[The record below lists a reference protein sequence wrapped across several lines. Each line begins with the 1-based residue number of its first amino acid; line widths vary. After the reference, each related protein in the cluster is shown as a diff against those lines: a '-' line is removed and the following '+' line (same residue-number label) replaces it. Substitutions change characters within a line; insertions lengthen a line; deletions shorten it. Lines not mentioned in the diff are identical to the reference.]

1 MNYLGSNSVGW
12 HPGNTG
18 MKLYAEQ
25 IWNEQ
30 LNGAI
35 AEVAA
40 TK

>member
-1 MNYLGSNSVGW
+1 MNYLGNNSVGW
-12 HPGNTG
+12 HPGDTG